1 MPGNSYKTYPTD
13 PLLANYLVNKSAINK
28 TGDELFNFN
37 RITEINNFYNLFFY
51 MNDQL
56 TFNEFKIENSFISG
70 EDNSQIKYRS
80 NDLQQEHSVDW
91 KNNNNFT
98 EF

>member
-1 MPGNSYKTYPTD
+1 MPGNPYRTYPND
-13 PLLANYLVNKSAINK
+13 PLLANYLVNKLAINK
-28 TGDELFNFN
+28 TGDQLFDFN
-37 RITEINNFYNLFFY
+37 RIAEINNFYNLFFY

-80 NDLQQEHSVDW
+80 NDLKQEHSVDW